1 MTEET
6 TESLLA
12 GYFEKHNLIFYSA
25 RPINENGERVMVI
38 EFGCDM
44 GVFLMKLQSDLRLYC
59 QDKTRK
65 KWIEIHY

>member
-25 RPINENGERVMVI
+25 RPINASGERVMII
-38 EFGCDM
+38 EFGCDK
-44 GVFLMKLQSDLRLYC
+44 GVFLMKLQNDLRLFC
-59 QDKTRK
+59 QNKTRNG
-65 KWIEIHY
+65 WIQIDY